1 MTSEVINRVVV
12 VGGGTAGWN
21 AAALLVRTLGNV
33 ISVTLVESDDIGIV
47 GVGEATIPPIINFN
61 NALGIK
67 ESDFLKAT
75 QGSIK
80 LGIQFENW
88 GQVGDSYMHAF
99 GNVGKDFAFCS
110 FHNYWLRS
118 QQEGISSNFWDFSLN
133 YQTAKRNKF
142 AKLSQLP
149 GTELP
154 GLSYAYH
161 FDAGLYAKY
170 LRGFCEERG
179 VRRVEG
185 IINQVRRHS
194 ETGFIEA
201 VVLESGEVVEG
212 DLFLDCSG
220 FRGLLIEQALETGY
234 EEWGHWLPCDKAM
247 AVPTVLTD
255 EIRPYTRSIAHRAGW
270 QWNIPLQH
278 RTGNGHVYCSQ
289 YVSDDEAREILLNHL
304 EGEPLAEPRN
314 IPFKTG
320 RRKKQWNK
328 NCVSLGLASGFLE
341 PLESTSIHLIQAG
354 LRRLIQ
360 HFPHKGIK
368 QAEVDEFNRQSQIE
382 FEHIRD
388 FIILHYKVNQRSDS
402 QFWIDCRNMPIPDS
416 LAHRIELFKSSGKVF
431 KEGDELFHEIAWQQ
445 VMIGQNVIPDDYHP
459 LAHNITTEQLQ
470 GLLNDF
476 KTLVDSAAEKLPS
489 HDQFLKSS

>member
-1 MTSEVINRVVV
+1 MKSEVINRVVV

-61 NALGIK
+61 NALGIE

-170 LRGFCEERG
+170 LRGFCEMRG
-179 VRRVEG
+179 VDRVEG
-185 IINQVRRHS
+185 IINQVRQTA
-194 ETGFIEA
+194 ETGSIEA

-234 EEWGHWLPCDKAM
+234 EEWGHWLPCDRAM

-289 YVSDDEAREILLNHL
+289 YVSDDEAREVLLSHL

-328 NCVSLGLASGFLE
+328 NCISLGLASGFLE

-416 LAHRIELFKSSGKVF
+416 LGHRIELFKSSGKVF
-431 KEGDELFHEIAWQQ
+431 KKGDELFHEIAWQQ
-445 VMIGQNVIPDDYHP
+445 VMIGQNLIPDDYHP
-459 LAHNITTEQLQ
+459 LAHNITNEQLQ
-470 GLLNDF
+470 GLLKDL
-476 KTLVDSAAEKLPS
+476 KTLVDSAVDKLPS

>member
-1 MTSEVINRVVV
+1 MKSEVINRVVV

-61 NALGIK
+61 NALGIE

-170 LRGFCEERG
+170 LRGFCEMRG
-179 VRRVEG
+179 VDRVEG
-185 IINQVRRHS
+185 IINQVRQNA

-234 EEWGHWLPCDKAM
+234 EEWGHWLPCDRAM

-289 YVSDDEAREILLNHL
+289 YVSDDEAREVLLSHL
-304 EGEPLAEPRN
+304 ESEPLAEPRN
-314 IPFKTG
+314 IPFQTG

-328 NCVSLGLASGFLE
+328 NCISLGLASGFLE

-416 LAHRIELFKSSGKVF
+416 LGHRIELFKSSGKVF

-445 VMIGQNVIPDDYHP
+445 VMIGQNLIPDDYHP
-459 LAHNITTEQLQ
+459 LAHNITNEQLQ
-470 GLLNDF
+470 GLLKDL
-476 KTLVDSAAEKLPS
+476 KTLVDSAVDKLPS

>member
-1 MTSEVINRVVV
+1 MKSEVINRVVV

-61 NALGIK
+61 NALGIE

-142 AKLSQLP
+142 AALSQLP

-170 LRGFCEERG
+170 LRGFCEMRG
-179 VRRVEG
+179 VDRVEG
-185 IINQVRRHS
+185 IINQVRQHV

-234 EEWGHWLPCDKAM
+234 EEWGHWLPCDRAM

-289 YVSDDEAREILLNHL
+289 YVSDDEAREVLLSHL

-328 NCVSLGLASGFLE
+328 NCISLGLASGFLE

-388 FIILHYKVNQRSDS
+388 FIILHYKANQRSDS

-416 LAHRIELFKSSGKVF
+416 LAHRIELFKSSGKVC

-476 KTLVDSAAEKLPS
+476 KTLVGSAVDKLPS

>member
-1 MTSEVINRVVV
+1 MKSEVINRVVV

-61 NALGIK
+61 NALGIE

-170 LRGFCEERG
+170 LRGFCEMRG
-179 VRRVEG
+179 VDRVES
-185 IINQVRRHS
+185 IINQVRQNA

-201 VVLESGEVVEG
+201 VVIESGEVVEG

-234 EEWGHWLPCDKAM
+234 EEWGHWLPCDRAM

-289 YVSDDEAREILLNHL
+289 YVSDDEAREVLLSHL

-328 NCVSLGLASGFLE
+328 NCISLGLASGFLE

-416 LAHRIELFKSSGKVF
+416 LGHRIELFKSSGKVF

-445 VMIGQNVIPDDYHP
+445 VMIGQNLIPDDYHP
-459 LAHNITTEQLQ
+459 LAHNITNEQLQ
-470 GLLNDF
+470 GLLKDL
-476 KTLVDSAAEKLPS
+476 KTLVDSAVDKLPS

>member
-1 MTSEVINRVVV
+1 MKSEVINRVVV

-61 NALGIK
+61 NALGIE

-133 YQTAKRNKF
+133 YQTAQGNKF

-170 LRGFCEERG
+170 LRGFCEMRG
-179 VRRVEG
+179 VDRVEG
-185 IINQVRRHS
+185 IINQVRQNA

-234 EEWGHWLPCDKAM
+234 EEWGHWLPCDRAM

-289 YVSDDEAREILLNHL
+289 YVSDDEAREVLLSHL

-314 IPFKTG
+314 IPFQTG

-328 NCVSLGLASGFLE
+328 NCISLGLASGFLE

-416 LAHRIELFKSSGKVF
+416 LGHRIELFKSSGKVF

-445 VMIGQNVIPDDYHP
+445 VMIGQNLIPDDYHP
-459 LAHNITTEQLQ
+459 LAHNITNEQLQ
-470 GLLNDF
+470 GLLKDL
-476 KTLVDSAAEKLPS
+476 KTLVDSAVDKLPS

>member
-1 MTSEVINRVVV
+1 MKSEVINRVVV

-61 NALGIK
+61 NALGIE

-170 LRGFCEERG
+170 GMG
-179 VRRVEG
+179 
-185 IINQVRRHS
+185 
-194 ETGFIEA
+194 
-201 VVLESGEVVEG
+201 
-212 DLFLDCSG
+212 
-220 FRGLLIEQALETGY
+220 EQAL
-234 EEWGHWLPCDKAM
+234 
-247 AVPTVLTD
+247 
-255 EIRPYTRSIAHRAGW
+255 SIAHR
-270 QWNIPLQH
+270 QC
-278 RTGNGHVYCSQ
+278 RC
-289 YVSDDEAREILLNHL
+289 
-304 EGEPLAEPRN
+304 
-314 IPFKTG
+314 
-320 RRKKQWNK
+320 
-328 NCVSLGLASGFLE
+328 
-341 PLESTSIHLIQAG
+341 
-354 LRRLIQ
+354 LRRPDRPAGVRRQQGRGARHDAADRARPDERRDSRQ
-360 HFPHKGIK
+360 HDPAGHLQDADDGGPSRRRADFAGPAGPLPAPPRRSGGIRR
-368 QAEVDEFNRQSQIE
+368 AGHS
-382 FEHIRD
+382 
-388 FIILHYKVNQRSDS
+388 
-402 QFWIDCRNMPIPDS
+402 
-416 LAHRIELFKSSGKVF
+416 HRREL
-431 KEGDELFHEIAWQQ
+431 
-445 VMIGQNVIPDDYHP
+445 
-459 LAHNITTEQLQ
+459 
-470 GLLNDF
+470 
-476 KTLVDSAAEKLPS
+476 
-489 HDQFLKSS
+489 